1 VVIKGADHVMAKK
14 DLLPGLRSWKFGV
27 EVTVLQPVQTMGMN
41 MDDRLSLKDLV
52 RSQMVLAFDD
62 GEKVKDAFVNVLH
75 QNDLRQKE
83 LSQEELL
90 K

>member
-1 VVIKGADHVMAKK
+1 MLDA
-14 DLLPGLRSWKFGV
+14 
-27 EVTVLQPVQTMGMN
+27 ETQTMGMN

-62 GEKVKDAFVNVLH
+62 GEKVMDVSVDVLP

-83 LSQEELL
+83 LHQEELL